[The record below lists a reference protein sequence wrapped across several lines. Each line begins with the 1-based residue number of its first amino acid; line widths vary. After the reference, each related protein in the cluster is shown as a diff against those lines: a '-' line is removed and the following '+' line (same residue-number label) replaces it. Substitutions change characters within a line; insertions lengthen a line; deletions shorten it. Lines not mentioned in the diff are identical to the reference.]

1 MRSSHLASKLI
12 PGVCNAVV
20 SFGDSFDVGLVALD
34 RSLHF
39 VFFVIGE
46 FMCCMTACVRWKAQ
60 PLTSVLRS
68 K

>member
-46 FMCCMTACVRWKAQ
+46 FTCCISACVQ
-60 PLTSVLRS
+60 
-68 K
+68 